1 LKQNGNL
8 DKKHHSSY
16 FLIVKKVTKCLLLDL
31 LIDFIDFKS
40 KELCASGHKNKQ
52 EI

>member
-1 LKQNGNL
+1 MFTFG
-8 DKKHHSSY
+8 
-16 FLIVKKVTKCLLLDL
+16 FAE
-31 LIDFIDFKS
+31 IDFIDFKS